1 MEMDSIIARLGEMA
15 SYCDTEIDA
24 KACTEAAGILFALM
38 DGGCKTRRTSSMTT
52 TPWPSSTRRCTSGT
66 GPPVT
71 RYIRTECGTALT
83 ATARS
88 IPTMP
93 SAAPAAKSWMGGPR
107 GKGASGMA
115 NRKQRRHNGKP
126 QGVTYADVLARKR
139 QLRDACQQAA
149 NDTMVQIQSD
159 IHTQRA
165 MWMMCVAMNDA
176 FGIGPE
182 RFQKFAQC
190 LQDRTE
196 WYEALVASG
205 DEDYANEKLRLE
217 AQRCS
222 GIQIEYLY
230 EAEMLAAQKK
240 HEQEGLL

>member
-1 MEMDSIIARLGEMA
+1 
-15 SYCDTEIDA
+15 
-24 KACTEAAGILFALM
+24 
-38 DGGCKTRRTSSMTT
+38 
-52 TPWPSSTRRCTSGT
+52 
-66 GPPVT
+66 
-71 RYIRTECGTALT
+71 
-83 ATARS
+83 
-88 IPTMP
+88 
-93 SAAPAAKSWMGGPR
+93 
-107 GKGASGMA
+107 MA

-159 IHTQRA
+159 IHTQWA